1 MTLLGLRRGL
11 VVLNKIDLVD
21 RDLLE
26 VVTEEVRGL
35 VRDALRLHYEFTVY
49 NDGQP
54 PWRIGKQGQAGEW
67 LADHSPPSAVLFVP
81 GDGDIPA
88 QMLIGSQVAEAGDGL
103 AWTDL
108 DGRKLRGAH
117 GVGGAWTGAHFL
129 TRDAG
134 TKALPG
140 VYAYSGSTWG
150 ARDPAKSE
158 LRLLALQR
166 DGKSPA
172 VVQYQFERDPKQ
184 EVHGWDPEFNYLGGI
199 AAHDGVVLVSMPKSG
214 RLLVVDAAAKRL
226 LTTLDQPDV
235 RGMAF
240 DVQGRLLLLTG
251 TRLLRAPA
259 LDWRTVTALPTFTIL
274 VERGLDDPRQ
284 LTVGDNGR
292 LYVSDQGASHCV
304 KVFAN
309 DGKFLHTIGKPGVP
323 SVGRYDPLRM
333 NNPAGLTL
341 TADGKLWVA
350 EENHAPKRVSV
361 WSAEGALLKAFYGPS
376 KYGGGGNL
384 SADRTR
390 FYYHDSKNG
399 TGGGMEFALD
409 WASGTWALHS
419 IYHRPNNWDH
429 TPRGSKIPRGESSMW
444 GDYHL
449 REAALHVAR
458 LERGPYLAFFGKE
471 AP

>member
-1 MTLLGLRRGL
+1 LFTDLEPVEPLAALPPLPLDEAVVQDYDALGLS
-11 VVLNKIDLVD
+11 LNAHPI
-21 RDLLE
+21 
-26 VVTEEVRGL
+26 GL

-67 LADHSPPSAVLFVP
+67 LADQSPPSAVLFVP

-274 VERGLDDPRQ
+274 VERAVDGCEVSAEKLQRGLDQAAVRW
-284 LTVGDNGR
+284 
-292 LYVSDQGASHCV
+292 
-304 KVFAN
+304 
-309 DGKFLHTIGKPGVP
+309 
-323 SVGRYDPLRM
+323 LR
-333 NNPAGLTL
+333 
-341 TADGKLWVA
+341 
-350 EENHAPKRVSV
+350 S
-361 WSAEGALLKAFYGPS
+361 LL
-376 KYGGGGNL
+376 
-384 SADRTR
+384 
-390 FYYHDSKNG
+390 
-399 TGGGMEFALD
+399 
-409 WASGTWALHS
+409 
-419 IYHRPNNWDH
+419 
-429 TPRGSKIPRGESSMW
+429 
-444 GDYHL
+444 
-449 REAALHVAR
+449 AAAQC
-458 LERGPYLAFFGKE
+458 
-471 AP
+471 